1 MIFQMIHAPRTS
13 KLVAMTRASYMILL
27 VCSKKLNQLTFCVYP
42 AINRYLYL
50 KCCFYVWTNLC
61 LAYQES
67 HHCFFVLSLPNALKV
82 PPPLPFFHSRYW
94 NSFLQFG
101 MHFLPKFLRYLL
113 YLYSFQ
119 RQRWLCKE
127 KFIFNAHKMKSLYP
141 SKILQRTHLT
151 RSCGAMSYC
160 LFEHFSHFIITARN
174 WQFSTKV
181 WTFVIGLS
189 CLMRTII
196 LENKKSL

>member
-1 MIFQMIHAPRTS
+1 MLF
-13 KLVAMTRASYMILL
+13 
-27 VCSKKLNQLTFCVYP
+27 
-42 AINRYLYL
+42 
-50 KCCFYVWTNLC
+50 
-61 LAYQES
+61 
-67 HHCFFVLSLPNALKV
+67 LSLNKPMFSIPRKSSLFFCTCIAKRVESTTAAAIFSLKV
-82 PPPLPFFHSRYW
+82 WKSL
-94 NSFLQFG
+94 LQFG

-127 KFIFNAHKMKSLYP
+127 KLIFNAHKMKSLYP

-181 WTFVIGLS
+181 WTYVIGLS
-189 CLMRTII
+189 CFFSRI
-196 LENKKSL
+196 LQYRKVSKFENCSMGVNFVITPKACCC